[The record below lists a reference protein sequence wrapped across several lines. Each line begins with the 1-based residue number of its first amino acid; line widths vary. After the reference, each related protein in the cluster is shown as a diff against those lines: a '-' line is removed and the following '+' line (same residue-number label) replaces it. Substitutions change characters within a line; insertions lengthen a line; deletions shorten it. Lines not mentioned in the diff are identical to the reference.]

1 MAISLITGG
10 SGDIGREI
18 AYCFARHGYDVAVH
32 YHTAQEEA
40 ASVAAKIRETFH
52 VRAAAI
58 QADLSSAQDVDTLFT
73 ETERQLGAP
82 DILVNNAG
90 IAQQRL
96 FTELTDRQ
104 WHEMLDVNL
113 TGAFYTC
120 RRATAAMIRQKH
132 GAIVNVS
139 SIWGVAGGAC
149 EVHYSAA
156 KAGMIGLTKALAR
169 ELGPSGIRVN
179 CVAPGVIGTKMN
191 AIHSKAALDALAEE
205 TPLCRLG
212 APYEVAA
219 AVYFLASEDASF
231 ITGQTLCVDGGFLQ
245 G

>member
-1 MAISLITGG
+1 MAVSLITGG
-10 SGDIGREI
+10 SGGIGREI
-18 AYCFARHGYDVAVH
+18 AYCFARHGYDVAIQ

-40 ASVAAKIRETFH
+40 FSIAAKLRETFQ

-58 QADLSSAQDVDTLFT
+58 QADLSKAQDVDSLFT
-73 ETERQLGAP
+73 ETERQFGAP
-82 DILVNNAG
+82 DVLINNAG

-96 FTELTDRQ
+96 FTDLTDRQ

-113 TGAFYTC
+113 TSAFYTC
-120 RRATAAMIRQKH
+120 RRAAAAMIRQKH
-132 GAIVNVS
+132 GAIINVS

-179 CVAPGVIGTKMN
+179 CVAPGVINTKMN
-191 AIHSKAALDALAEE
+191 AVHSKAELEALAEE